1 MNDKNIDFKE
11 LENALIKLYG
21 KIELIEELQKHR
33 RW

>member
-1 MNDKNIDFKE
+1 MNIDFKE

-33 RW
+33 R

>member
-1 MNDKNIDFKE
+1 MSDKNIDFKE

-33 RW
+33 R

>member
-11 LENALIKLYG
+11 LVNALIKLYG

-33 RW
+33 R